1 MTAGENGLYKEVKL
15 FGLGHNAAMMA
26 LYGAKGCI
34 LSIPLFPLWTLQE
47 MYCAALISAI
57 I

>member
-1 MTAGENGLYKEVKL
+1 MAAGENGLLKEVKL
-15 FGLGHNAAMMA
+15 FGLGHNAAMMD

-34 LSIPLFPLWTLQE
+34 LSIPPFPLWTLQE